1 MALISEEVQDVPSQA
16 DCAKCKIGALTI
28 YAPTFERSPATV
40 CNLRTQ
46 VVRLK
51 AHQTIHR
58 AGEVPT
64 RAYTLFKGWACRAV
78 HFPDGRRQ
86 ILSFLLPGDT
96 IGLENVWVEK
106 FKVTSTV
113 RSLTDVTLCTFQPA
127 DLRTIISSSDAQR
140 RAFSHHVQRLLTQA
154 ERRLVDIGR
163 RRAVARIARLVLD
176 IHSTLRERGLAG
188 PDELDFPLRQEDIAD
203 ALGVTTAHVNR
214 TLLSLRRRGVLDIRQ
229 GKARL
234 LDLTQLKATG
244 ANE

>member
-1 MALISEEVQDVPSQA
+1 MAMISEEVQDVPSQA

-28 YAPTFERSPATV
+28 YAPTFERSPSTI

-46 VVRLK
+46 IVRLK
-51 AHQTIHR
+51 AHQTIQR
-58 AGEVPT
+58 PAEVT
-64 RAYTLFKGWACRAV
+64 SRAYTLFKGWACRAV
-78 HFPDGRRQ
+78 HFHDGRRQ

-96 IGLENVWVEK
+96 VCLENVWVDK
-106 FKVTSTV
+106 YKAAFTV
-113 RSLTDVTLCTFQPA
+113 RSLTDVTLCAFHPA
-127 DLRTIISSSDAQR
+127 DLRSIISSSDAQR
-140 RAFSHHVQRLLTQA
+140 RAFSGHVQRLLTQS
-154 ERRLVDIGR
+154 ERRLVDMGR

-176 IHSTLRERGLAG
+176 IHSTLRERGLAE

-214 TLLSLRRRGVLDIRQ
+214 TLLSLRRRGILDIRQ